1 MTFDSIIFIVLHL
14 SNNLRSFESIQPIES
29 KGIEIPYEI
38 IGLLI
43 VVAMILIGGSYK
55 MLKDRSFN

>member
-14 SNNLRSFESIQPIES
+14 SNNLRSFETIQPIES
-29 KGIEIPYEI
+29 QGIEIPYEI

-43 VVAMILIGGSYK
+43 VIAMILIGVSYK

>member
-29 KGIEIPYEI
+29 QGIEIPYEI

-43 VVAMILIGGSYK
+43 VIVMILIGVSYK